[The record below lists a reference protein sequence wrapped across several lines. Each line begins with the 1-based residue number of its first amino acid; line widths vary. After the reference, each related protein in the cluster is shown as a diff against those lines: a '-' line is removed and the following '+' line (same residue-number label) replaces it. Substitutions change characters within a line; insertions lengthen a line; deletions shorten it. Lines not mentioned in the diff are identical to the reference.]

1 MTGRQSFSTQAL
13 ILSGPRDLFI
23 GRDVTI
29 RRTSSTVLKLNTSIE
44 VVSMP
49 FSDEK
54 SRTMMFSLKRCA
66 VSAAFKPTL
75 AKKGLNSLVKI
86 ATSFVK
92 AGLCLLYLWRGW
104 HD

>member
-29 RRTSSTVLKLNTSIE
+29 QRTSSSDTVLKLNNSIE

-54 SRTMMFSLKRCA
+54 SRTMMFSLKCCA
-66 VSAAFKPTL
+66 VSAAFKLTL
-75 AKKGLNSLVKI
+75 AKK
-86 ATSFVK
+86 T
-92 AGLCLLYLWRGW
+92 
-104 HD
+104 D

>member
-29 RRTSSTVLKLNTSIE
+29 QRTSSTVLKLNTSIE

-75 AKKGLNSLVKI
+75 AKN
-86 ATSFVK
+86 
-92 AGLCLLYLWRGW
+92 
-104 HD
+104 

>member
-13 ILSGPRDLFI
+13 ILSGPVDLFI

-29 RRTSSTVLKLNTSIE
+29 RRTSSSDTVRKLNNSIE

-54 SRTMMFSLKRCA
+54 FRTMMFSLKRCA
-66 VSAAFKPTL
+66 ASAAFKPTSE
-75 AKKGLNSLVKI
+75 K
-86 ATSFVK
+86 T
-92 AGLCLLYLWRGW
+92 
-104 HD
+104 D

>member
-13 ILSGPRDLFI
+13 ILSGPGDLFI

-29 RRTSSTVLKLNTSIE
+29 RRTSSSDTVLKLNNSIE

-54 SRTMMFSLKRCA
+54 SRTMMFSLKPCA
-66 VSAAFKPTL
+66 ASAAFKPT
-75 AKKGLNSLVKI
+75 
-86 ATSFVK
+86 
-92 AGLCLLYLWRGW
+92 
-104 HD
+104 